1 MPARV
6 GYSPMNEEDDTL
18 QVGKVLRVIG
28 PVVDVEFF
36 TEELPPTYNA
46 LQITVDERDLIIEI
60 AQYLGDNV
68 VRCIATASTDGLVR
82 GMDAVDTGGPIS
94 MPVGRETLGRPLL
107 RSKSLHR
114 PFSRPVSRS
123 LISLNPMPKAEK

>member
-1 MPARV
+1 MLPRV

-18 QVGKVLRVIG
+18 RVGKVLRVIG

-68 VRCIATASTDGLVR
+68 VRCIATASTDGQQHVVTR
-82 GMDAVDTGGPIS
+82 STSWWVWRDGY
-94 MPVGRETLGRPLL
+94 RCQEWQRRNL
-107 RSKSLHR
+107 RCSFWWKYGKS
-114 PFSRPVSRS
+114 VC
-123 LISLNPMPKAEK
+123 